1 MYVCIWAA
9 YVSLLLVCVLKS
21 DLTIKIAMAPPM
33 MKPAMTSDQWLRY
46 STTRLIPVR
55 KARHMSPRESTGLAS
70 RVPLAFTEHVMY
82 IWGKTEHSVIHLHP
96 NHCVNAFHSSFIPCS
111 RVGMFV
117 WKRRFQFNCLNSG
130 FHYNKLD
137 ANMHQ
142 LLWSVYVNIWMCL
155 LLIHFHDLATLFHLS
170 KT

>member
-1 MYVCIWAA
+1 
-9 YVSLLLVCVLKS
+9 
-21 DLTIKIAMAPPM
+21 MAPPM

-96 NHCVNAFHSSFIPCS
+96 NRCVNAFHSSFIPCL

-117 WKRRFQFNCLNSG
+117 WKHRFQFNSLNSG
-130 FHYNKLD
+130 FHYNKLH

-142 LLWSVYVNIWMCL
+142 LFWSVYVNIWMCL
-155 LLIHFHDLATLFHLS
+155 MRLQVHCKQNTCPWFSYIVSFIKDIGIDWKGGIWRLVWWYF
-170 KT
+170 